1 MRHLVFDILLIF
13 CFSISIGFNIVQ
25 FYTFNYLEK
34 MYFKQCGSSIIAIR
48 ESELNKMF
56 DQLEEGSEK

>member
-1 MRHLVFDILLIF
+1 MRHFCFDIILM
-13 CFSISIGFNIVQ
+13 IGFALSVGLNVFQ
-25 FYTFNYLEK
+25 FYTMEHVEE

>member
-1 MRHLVFDILLIF
+1 LI
-13 CFSISIGFNIVQ
+13 IGFALSVGLNVFQ
-25 FYTFNYLEK
+25 FYTMEHVEQ
-34 MYFKQCGSSIIAIR
+34 MYFNQCGSSIIAIR

>member
-1 MRHLVFDILLIF
+1 MRHLFFDILLIVG
-13 CFSISIGFNIVQ
+13 FSVSFGMNIVQ
-25 FYTFNYLEK
+25 YYAVQHVEN

>member
-1 MRHLVFDILLIF
+1 MRNLYFDIILI
-13 CFSISIGFNIVQ
+13 IGFALSVGLNVFQ
-25 FYTFNYLEK
+25 FYTMEHVEQ
-34 MYFKQCGSSIIAIR
+34 MYFNQCGSSIIAIR

>member
-1 MRHLVFDILLIF
+1 MRNLYFDIIL
-13 CFSISIGFNIVQ
+13 SVGFALSVGLNVFQ
-25 FYTFNYLEK
+25 FYTMEHVEE

>member
-1 MRHLVFDILLIF
+1 MRNLCFDIILIV
-13 CFSISIGFNIVQ
+13 GFALSVGLNVFQ
-25 FYTFNYLEK
+25 FYTMEHVEE